1 MPSRRDALSIR
12 TKKGII
18 IMVEISTE
26 IEARYHVVTLLYH
39 GKLEEAESALA
50 AFVNSGIISEENE
63 AFYRFLLD
71 AAHRYAAERDD
82 SFKDFKPSP
91 RLKRITGTIDLSAH
105 S

>member
-1 MPSRRDALSIR
+1 
-12 TKKGII
+12 
-18 IMVEISTE
+18 MVEISNE

-39 GKLEEAESALA
+39 GKVQEAESALE
-50 AFVNSGIISEENE
+50 AFVNNGTISEENE

-71 AAHRYAAERDD
+71 AANRYTSERDD

-91 RLKRITGTIDLSAH
+91 RLKRITGAIDLSNH